1 MPRFKVK
8 CYKAAKWDGIKP
20 HDIKAQDEQEAAVRV
35 CGGPL
40 IEEAGKPGQLRA
52 QVWPVSDPSA
62 RKMFYIPHQPISN

>member
-20 HDIKAQDEQEAAVRV
+20 HDIQAQDEQEAAERV

-40 IEEAGKPGQLRA
+40 IEGAGKPGQLSA
-52 QVWPVSDPSA
+52 EVWLSSKP
-62 RKMFYIPHQPISN
+62 RTKKQFYIPARPISN